1 MCHFTPGGRH
11 DALITLLYN
20 LCFVWK
26 VTEGAKYKLVLG
38 IMKWLFVK
46 FEVFF
51 MFVRINK
58 KYLKGFIFEKLA
70 PYRLY
75 GSVIADTVSGLVVF

>member
-1 MCHFTPGGRH
+1 
-11 DALITLLYN
+11 
-20 LCFVWK
+20 
-26 VTEGAKYKLVLG
+26 
-38 IMKWLFVK
+38 
-46 FEVFF
+46 

-58 KYLKGFIFEKLA
+58 KYLKGFMFEKLA